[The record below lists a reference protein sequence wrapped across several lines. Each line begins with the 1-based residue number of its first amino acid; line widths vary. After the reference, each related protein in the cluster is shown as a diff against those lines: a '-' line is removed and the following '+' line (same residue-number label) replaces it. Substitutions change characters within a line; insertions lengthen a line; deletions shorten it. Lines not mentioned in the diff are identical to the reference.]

1 MARAAALAAFLAA
14 VGFTTAVAPVFA
26 ADCGQLFQRAYT
38 YSYAAPVYYKQAYV
52 QPYYVAPVVQYRA
65 GQDIEAEALAE
76 KISRRVAEKLTA
88 LNLQQRQTQTVV
100 LSNKCAGC
108 HNAADAKGGLV
119 LDGSASVDDYYF
131 RRIVEIVGGG
141 VDVPPPMQRVIASL
155 QPAEKG
161 AILDEIIS
169 LKPVGSSL
177 QQVGKYPPQQ
187 APQPS
192 YATPSGRPLGAGDI
206 EESKPGPPESYGAP
220 PPPQPEPAPLPPDDG
235 GLR

>member
-1 MARAAALAAFLAA
+1 
-14 VGFTTAVAPVFA
+14 
-26 ADCGQLFQRAYT
+26 
-38 YSYAAPVYYKQAYV
+38 VYYKQAYV
-52 QPYYVAPVVQYRA
+52 QPYYVPAVQYRA
-65 GQDIEAEALAE
+65 GADIEAEALAE

-88 LNLQQRQTQTVV
+88 LNLQQQAPRTVV

-119 LDGSASVDDYYF
+119 LDGSTSVDDYYF

-169 LKPVGSSL
+169 LKPAGSL
-177 QQVGKYPPQQ
+177 QQTGKYQPQQ
-187 APQPS
+187 APDNP
-192 YATPSGRPLGAGDI
+192 AGAVKNMWNKI
-206 EESKPGPPESYGAP
+206 GPPASYGAP
-220 PPPQPEPAPLPPDDG
+220 PPPQPEPAPLPPEDG